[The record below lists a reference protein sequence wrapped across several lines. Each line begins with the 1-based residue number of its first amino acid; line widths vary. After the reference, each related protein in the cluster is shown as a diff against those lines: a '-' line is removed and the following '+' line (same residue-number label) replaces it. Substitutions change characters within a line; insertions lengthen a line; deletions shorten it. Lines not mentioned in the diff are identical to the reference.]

1 MIRHL
6 YESPPSDPGL
16 LRYKLQAKNPVIK
29 PVPYFIQVK
38 QQSLYIINIVSMNAT
53 SNILVNNSWP
63 ELVNRLPVA
72 VFICNENG
80 ILTYYNQA
88 AGNLWGCNPVVGKDT
103 LYDLPGLYYPDGSP
117 FPAGQFPVVLKSSNT
132 KLVLKRTD
140 GARRNIIFNSQP
152 LYNQQGQLS
161 GISSSLIDITAY
173 RQQEQTTSTPSADT
187 LQHEALIK
195 SEQRFHNMIDEIQDY
210 AIILLDNKG
219 YIQNWNQGAEKIKGY
234 KAEEVMGKNF
244 SIFYTAGDRE
254 RQLPEQLIAE
264 AVHKG
269 RASYEGWRVKKDG
282 SMFWGSMV
290 ITALHDIDN
299 NITGFIK
306 VTRDLTEKKLAE
318 EQQLEHARLLEQK
331 NRQLEQMNQEL
342 SSFVYIASHDLQE
355 PLRKIET
362 LSSYIIEYEK
372 LQLSEKGA
380 EFFRRLNS
388 TAAQMKALIKDLLVY
403 AQTTSIEQ
411 TEQTNKPA
419 VSLYQLLQEA
429 IESYREKLDE
439 TNAII
444 EADPLPEHPVVPFQ
458 FRQLFSN
465 LLSNSLKYTQHG
477 IAPHIIVR
485 AEYITAA
492 AIPHLA
498 GSDIHKKYLHIIFKD
513 NGIGFEPVYNEQ
525 VFKIFQR
532 LHNKTRYSGTGIGL
546 AICKRIVENH
556 NGFITAEGMTNKGT
570 TIHLYIPA

>member
-1 MIRHL
+1 MHAT
-6 YESPPSDPGL
+6 L
-16 LRYKLQAKNPVIK
+16 LTQDTSANYPWPDFIK
-29 PVPYFIQVK
+29 
-38 QQSLYIINIVSMNAT
+38 
-53 SNILVNNSWP
+53 
-63 ELVNRLPVA
+63 RLPIA
-72 VFICNENG
+72 VYAYNENG

-88 AGNLWGCNPVVGKDT
+88 AAGLWGCEPVTGKDT
-103 LYDLPGLYYPDGSP
+103 WSDLPGIYYPDGSP
-117 FPAGQFPVVLKSSNT
+117 FPIKQFSVVLNT
-132 KLVLKRTD
+132 INTELIMERPD
-140 GARRNIIFNSQP
+140 GERRNIVFNPQP
-152 LYNQQGQLS
+152 LYDEQGQLK
-161 GISSSLIDITAY
+161 GVLNTLTDITAY
-173 RQQEQTTSTPSADT
+173 RQQEQTTSNPSADT
-187 LQHEALIK
+187 RHHEALIK

-210 AIILLDNKG
+210 AIILLDSKG

-254 RQLPEQLIAE
+254 QQLPEQLIAE
-264 AVHKG
+264 AISKG

-380 EFFRRLNS
+380 EFFCRLNN

-411 TEQTNKPA
+411 TEQIQKVP
-419 VSLYQLLQEA
+419 VSLYLLLQEA
-429 IESYREKLDE
+429 IEAYREKLDE
-439 TNAII
+439 TKAVI
-444 EADPLPEHPVVPFQ
+444 EADPLPELPVIPFQ

-477 IAPHIIVR
+477 ITPHIIVR
-485 AEYITAA
+485 AEYITAT

-498 GSDIHKKYLHIIFKD
+498 GSDMQKKYLHITFKD

-532 LHNKTRYSGTGIGL
+532 LHNKTKYSGTGIGL